1 MSSKEKNSAQQQTK
15 QAEMSSSEE
24 PLDEKVK
31 LLKEARSE
39 MNKGDSQQAQL
50 TEKGVLE
57 PKQKKELLKKVKAEG
72 PQTILDNSSELSAKL
87 VQLALADQDFKTR
100 VAQKLSSKILE

>member
-57 PKQKKELLKKVKAEG
+57 PKQKKELLKKVKAD
-72 PQTILDNSSELSAKL
+72 PRAIFDNSSELSAKL